1 MSWAIWITGPPGSG
15 KSTLARLAAGRLA
28 AVGAPA
34 TVLELD
40 RLRAVITPQASY
52 ADVERDVVYRALVFI
67 ATALVGA
74 GQPVIIDATGHR
86 REWRDLARA
95 CLTRFAEVQ
104 LECPLALCRAREEIR
119 PCGFAPEHIY
129 AAAGRPGARVPG
141 VDVAYEPPAAAELV
155 IDTAHVGPE
164 AAADR
169 LAAVAL
175 TLERAAPNRRPAG
188 PGAVIWL
195 SGPPGSGK
203 TTLASRV
210 AEALAADDVT
220 VAIVDWHALRAM
232 VLAHAGHAR
241 ATVELAH
248 RALACTAAELAAA
261 GVTAVVDAATPRRT
275 RELARSLVSA
285 FGEVQ
290 LICPAHICAERER
303 VVRWLPHFGEGGY
316 APLALPRLGE
326 GGYAAGGG
334 VEVLEWPV
342 ECEYALN
349 PELLVDTAVRSEW
362 TAAEDILGLAR
373 RLLAYGDPRGEPPM
387 RVRDLMTAKP
397 ITVDPETPML
407 EARQR
412 MVEERIRHL
421 IVTEDGRI
429 VGIVTDRDI
438 RLNLPSP
445 ATSLSVWEVNYL
457 LARLTVRDVMTRAVI
472 MVDPARPAAEAA
484 RIMLTHKISALPVAE
499 GDQLVGIVTESD
511 FVRVVAKLDGA
522 A

>member
-28 AVGAPA
+28 AVGAPV

-40 RLRAVITPQASY
+40 RLRAVITPEASY
-52 ADVERDVVYRALVFI
+52 TDAERDVVYRALVFI

-74 GQPVIIDATGHR
+74 GQPVIIDATAHR

-104 LECPLALCRAREEIR
+104 LDCPLSLCMAREETR
-119 PCGFAPEHIY
+119 PCGYAPEHIY

-141 VDVAYEPPAAAELV
+141 VDVAYEPAAAAELV
-155 IDTAHVGPE
+155 IDTACVGPE

-169 LAAVAL
+169 VAAIAVAL
-175 TLERAAPNRRPAG
+175 ERSAPNRRPVG
-188 PGAVIWL
+188 PGSVIWL

-210 AEALAADDVT
+210 AEALAADDVS
-220 VAIVDWHALRAM
+220 VSIVDWHALRTM

-261 GVTAVVDAATPRRT
+261 GITAIVDAATPRRP
-275 RELARSLVSA
+275 RELARSLVSTFA
-285 FGEVQ
+285 EVQ

-303 VVRWLPHFGEGGY
+303 VVRWLPQFGEGGC
-316 APLALPRLGE
+316 AS
-326 GGYAAGGG
+326 GGG
-334 VEVLEWPV
+334 VAAVEWPV

-349 PELLVDTAVRSEW
+349 PELIVDTAVRSEW

-373 RLLAYGDPRGEPPM
+373 RLLAYGDPKGEPPM

-421 IVTEDGRI
+421 IVTEQGRI
-429 VGIVTDRDI
+429 AGIVTDRDI

-445 ATSLSVWEVNYL
+445 ATSLSMWEVNYL

-472 MVDPARPAAEAA
+472 MVDPERPAAEAA
-484 RIMLTHKISALPVAE
+484 RIMLTHKISALPVADA
-499 GDQLVGIVTESD
+499 DQLVGIVTESD